1 MSKTLQ
7 PETQSRQ
14 ERGTINL
21 RALAHQMERLAE
33 VEERIT
39 GNPPDPEFVR
49 QAKVTA
55 AGIFR
60 IVVMGEI
67 KKGKSSFINALTGTA
82 NLVPVHSDV
91 ATSTVFKIHYGPEVR
106 YTVYFEKDS
115 GKDKLVVP
123 AGEINDYGT
132 EAGNPDN
139 RKRVEYIRV
148 ESPAPILQNGLV
160 IVDTPGVGGL
170 FRKHREITFRHA
182 PDADAVFFIT
192 ESDGAPIGGEE
203 VLFLKEL
210 RRITPHIT
218 FVQTKATKADADAR
232 VSRMNNNVA
241 IIRRDLGLTDEEIRY
256 FIVDSNF
263 KIDADRNRDMDDLE
277 DSGFIPLMAFLN
289 NTLRK
294 RQQFHVARTAVRRSM
309 ARLLPLAQTLEDR
322 KKVLDADTA
331 EKRQALAGEIESA
344 RKLLLEWERES
355 KPRLLEEFRK
365 GVAALCRQATD
376 DLLPLQ
382 PGGAI
387 YSEFSQR
394 IWNAADA
401 DELKSLL
408 AQVHDDLSSLASH
421 ACVQICD
428 KTKNG
433 VTSLLEALARD
444 IATTMANTPTELS
457 LASIDPKEVW
467 VNTDRLAHV
476 INKDTGGDWF
486 EDTRTAMYGGMA
498 GAGIAA
504 IVGGVVGSVI
514 PIVGTIAGSWLGITI
529 AGCWGGMKATQ
540 IDRTRKLDSLK
551 QQADGAFQQA
561 LSMAYQSATREVNR
575 LISDLQSEATSAIQ
589 RILKSAQADIEA
601 KQAELAQ
608 RQKSTNEEI
617 QAARKKLAEQEQALG
632 SMRKQLLGF
641 QQAVSAP

>member
-1 MSKTLQ
+1 MSTTPQ
-7 PETQSRQ
+7 PETRSRQ
-14 ERGTINL
+14 ERGNINL
-21 RALAHQMERLAE
+21 KALAHQMERLAE
-33 VEERIT
+33 VEEHIT

-67 KKGKSSFINALTGTA
+67 KKGKSSFINALTGTE

-106 YTVYFEKDS
+106 YTVYFEKES

-139 RKRVEYIRV
+139 HKRVEYIRV
-148 ESPAPILQNGLV
+148 ESPAPILQDGLV

-232 VSRMNNNVA
+232 VSRMTNNVK
-241 IIRRDLGLTDEEIRY
+241 IIRENVGLKDEEIRY

-294 RQQFHVARTAVRRSM
+294 RQQLHVARTALRRSM
-309 ARLLPLAQTLEDR
+309 ARLLPLEQTLEGR
-322 KKVLDADTA
+322 KKLLDADTA
-331 EKRQALAGEIESA
+331 EKRQALAGEIDSA
-344 RKLLLEWERES
+344 RKLLLEWEKES
-355 KPRLLEEFRK
+355 KPRLLDEFRK
-365 GVAALCRQATD
+365 GVAALNRQATD

-382 PGGAI
+382 PGGRI

-401 DELKSLL
+401 DELKNLL
-408 AQVHDDLSSLASH
+408 VQVHDDLSSLASH
-421 ACVQICD
+421 ACVKICERA
-428 KTKNG
+428 KNG
-433 VTSLLEALARD
+433 VTSLLVSLARD
-444 IATTMANTPTELS
+444 IAATMSGTSAELS
-457 LASIDPKEVW
+457 LSAIDPKEIW
-467 VNTDRLAHV
+467 VNTDKLV
-476 INKDTGGDWF
+476 YISNKDTDSSVF
-486 EDTRTAMYGGMA
+486 ENARTLMYGGMA
-498 GAGIAA
+498 GAGIAFV
-504 IVGGVVGSVI
+504 VGGVVGSVI
-514 PIVGTIAGSWLGITI
+514 PVVGTMAGSWLGVAI
-529 AGCWGGMKATQ
+529 ASCWGARAAVN
-540 IDRTRKLDSLK
+540 INNSHKLESLK

-561 LSMAYQSATREVNR
+561 IATAYQSATREVNH
-575 LISDLQSEATSAIQ
+575 LISDLQSEATSALH

-608 RQKSTNEEI
+608 RQKSTREDI
-617 QAARKKLAEQEQALG
+617 QAAGKKLTEQDQALK
-632 SMRKQLLGF
+632 SVRKQLLGF

>member
-1 MSKTLQ
+1 MSTIPQ

-67 KKGKSSFINALTGTA
+67 KKGKSSFINALTGTE
-82 NLVPVHSDV
+82 NLVPVHSNV

-115 GKDKLVVP
+115 GREKQVIP
-123 AGEINDYGT
+123 AGEVNDYGT

-139 RKRVEYIRV
+139 HKRVEYIRV

-192 ESDGAPIGGEE
+192 ESDRAPIGGEE

-232 VSRMNNNVA
+232 ISRMTNNVK
-241 IIRRDLGLTDEEIRY
+241 IIREDVGLTDEEIQY
-256 FIVDSNF
+256 FIVDSNL
-263 KIDADRNRDMDDLE
+263 KMLADGRKQIKLLDR
-277 DSGFIPLMAFLN
+277 SGFIPLMAFLN

-294 RQQFHVARTAVRRSM
+294 RQQLHVARTAIRRSM
-309 ARLLPLAQTLEDR
+309 ARLLPLAQTLEGR
-322 KKVLDADTA
+322 KKLLAADTA
-331 EKRQALAGEIESA
+331 EKQQALAGENDSA
-344 RKLLLEWERES
+344 RKLFLDWKRDSE
-355 KPRLLEEFRK
+355 PRLLEEFRK
-365 GVAALCRQATD
+365 GMIILSQNAIDQLS
-376 DLLPLQ
+376 PLQ
-382 PGGAI
+382 PLGPVC
-387 YSEFSQR
+387 SRFSQELR
-394 IWNAADA
+394 DSPTVEHLKQLLGQVRSDLAA
-401 DELKSLL
+401 
-408 AQVHDDLSSLASH
+408 LASH
-421 ACVQICD
+421 VCLEIGETMKAKAATLIE
-428 KTKNG
+428 
-433 VTSLLEALARD
+433 SLTRD
-444 IATTMANTPTELS
+444 IAISMIESFKLQFGESTAKDLF
-457 LASIDPKEVW
+457 
-467 VNTDRLAHV
+467 VNTDILDILIDKDEVGVDVKTVARSGMTGYAVGATIGGILGSVVPILGTAHGAFLGAAV
-476 INKDTGGDWF
+476 AGWWMYSDM
-486 EDTRTAMYGGMA
+486 EDTEKRDLNTLKNQACAALQQSISTAYNSSTKHVSRVTA
-498 GAGIAA
+498 EI
-504 IVGGVVGSVI
+504 
-514 PIVGTIAGSWLGITI
+514 
-529 AGCWGGMKATQ
+529 
-540 IDRTRKLDSLK
+540 
-551 QQADGAFQQA
+551 
-561 LSMAYQSATREVNR
+561 
-575 LISDLQSEATSAIQ
+575 QSEATSAIQ
-589 RILKSAQADIEA
+589 RILKSVQADIEA
-601 KQAELAQ
+601 KQAEVAQ
-608 RQKSTNEEI
+608 RQKSTSEEI
-617 QAARKKLAEQEQALG
+617 QAGGKKLTEQKQALE
-632 SMRKQLLGF
+632 SIRKQLAGF